1 MKHITILIPDGQ
13 NNLSSMVGALKILTR
28 ANQYQ
33 QVQSG
38 KSQVKITLAG
48 LSKEVILHDGWFS
61 VHPERLSKI
70 KKTNLIIIPSM
81 NHNFVEGIE
90 LNKKMIPWII
100 RQHGDGAEIASIC
113 TGAFLLASTGLI
125 DGKECATHWSAGKE
139 FKSMFPN
146 VNLVSDKIITHENRI
161 YTNGGAFSFLNLI
174 LYLVERYFDRQT
186 AIYCSKVFQ
195 IDPERH
201 SQSPFAIFSG
211 TKDHDDAEIRK
222 AQAILEKSGSKKISV
237 PDLASRLAVGRRNFD
252 RRFKK
257 ATGTTPVEYLQR
269 VRIEAAKNSLER
281 SSKTVSEVMYD
292 VGYNDAKAFRE
303 IFKKISGMSP
313 GDYKKRFN
321 KTIQPR
327 E

>member
-33 QVQSG
+33 QPQGG

-61 VHPERLSKI
+61 VHPELLSKI
-70 KKTNLIIIPSM
+70 KKTNLIIIP
-81 NHNFVEGIE
+81 
-90 LNKKMIPWII
+90 WII
-100 RQHGDGAEIASIC
+100 RQHGAGAEVASIC

-139 FKSMFPN
+139 FKSMFPK

-313 GDYKKRFN
+313 GDYKKKFN
-321 KTIQPR
+321 KTIQPA